1 MSQNGKNSSPFDER
15 AAKISHNEAEN
26 SSSSAVNK
34 PLPAPALLATEPL
47 ARLNHERVRAE
58 LRNYKSWL
66 FNYSIV
72 KLDAPDLERILND
85 WLQALEETIFP
96 LRVGS
101 IVLTFGRP
109 LAKGTPNADGAE
121 AFAKFA
127 QTCSKLIKRV
137 APDEPTNVNL
147 FWSHNMLNMSDSLND
162 WRLDLDPIRTEV
174 DEAVDQLFVQLNG
187 WLRGMDSFRIHLA
200 HPRVDAS

>member
-1 MSQNGKNSSPFDER
+1 MSQNGKNGSPFDER
-15 AAKISHNEAEN
+15 AAKVSHNEVEN
-26 SSSSAVNK
+26 SPSSAVNK
-34 PLPAPALLATEPL
+34 PLPAPALLVIEPL

-58 LRNYKSWL
+58 LRDNKSWL

-72 KLDAPDLERILND
+72 KIDAPDLARILND

-101 IVLTFGRP
+101 IELTFGRP
-109 LAKGTPNADGAE
+109 LAKDTPNTDGAE

-127 QTCSKLIKRV
+127 RTCSKLIERV
-137 APDEPTNVNL
+137 APDEPTNVHL
-147 FWSHNMLNMSDSLND
+147 SWSHNMLSMSDSMND

-174 DEAVDQLFVQLNG
+174 DAAVDQLFVQLNG
-187 WLRGMDSFRIHLA
+187 WLRGMDSLRIGLV